1 MKEAEGKFR
10 SGSDG
15 KTGFGNAETALSP
28 GSQKNIDPSSK
39 FPVNSKRNILLF
51 HTLNGFT
58 VSRSANNNPM
68 IRFFHWLQRLLLAH
82 LSSGTYSVRKD

>member
-15 KTGFGNAETALSP
+15 KRGFGNAETALSP

-51 HTLNGFT
+51 HALNGFT
-58 VSRSANNNPM
+58 VSRSAIQQSDDPV
-68 IRFFHWLQRLLLAH
+68 FPLAAT
-82 LSSGTYSVRKD
+82 SAPCVSQFWNIFEP